1 MPFTRLIPPVFRTLE
16 SKLKPL
22 PKKKCLDTTDDG
34 SSAVTEVS
42 SEAVYDAVNE
52 QSCQISEGTNSETLT
67 TPLVS
72 SACTEGSISASRD
85 GLVDLGLLQV
95 ARGSFDRLKQLAKEI
110 PDAQRKQYLAFH
122 FKPSSAVLHSH
133 QVTKKERTRSVSFQH
148 RWLEK
153 FSWLLCSN
161 VLGGAI
167 CHYCIL
173 FPEQPERGGM
183 KGGTKSK
190 LQEQDAP

>member
-1 MPFTRLIPPVFRTLE
+1 MPFTRLIPPAFRALE

-22 PKKKCLDTTDDG
+22 PKEKCLDTTEDG

-67 TPLVS
+67 TSLVS
-72 SACTEGSISASRD
+72 SACTQGSTSASRD
-85 GLVDLGLLQV
+85 GLVDLGDLLQV

-122 FKPSSAVLHSH
+122 FRPSSAVLHSH

-153 FSWLLCSN
+153 FLWLSYSN
-161 VLGGAI
+161 VLGGGI
-167 CHYCIL
+167 CRYCIL
-173 FPEQPERGGM
+173 FPEQPERGGI
-183 KGGTKSK
+183 KFKEEDLES
-190 LQEQDAP
+190 